1 MISFL
6 HEFCLYFFPFFSL
19 HVILTHSI
27 PATRQE
33 LPGLQW
39 CHKAER
45 KAARIYQSC
54 RANIF
59 LWFHFYM
66 KNTHI
71 VSRPFFSFQ
80 IILNHSNCDEDGML
94 GRLMWPQLSS
104 SQELRMLQWCHKAE
118 RIYQKCRAPRL
129 SMRWTSLKQ
138 KEALQPCRDPSA
150 KHNVGDH
157 ARRRTKTCNLAT
169 RRRCF
174 ITSTLSNYL
183 VEKMTDAARSL
194 HCSATQYPE
203 SGHLICESTTHGK
216 GRWHVEKTD
225 QSRETDPFFVA
236 WCQGK
241 VSPGSATLPG
251 TSWYHSFQTIC
262 FSEVDSAWEPPPFVQ
277 SSNLTQCSTV
287 NMILQRLGWT
297 WRRGLTFNESG
308 MLMS

>member
-1 MISFL
+1 M
-6 HEFCLYFFPFFSL
+6 P
-19 HVILTHSI
+19 
-27 PATRQE
+27 
-33 LPGLQW
+33 
-39 CHKAER
+39 
-45 KAARIYQSC
+45 
-54 RANIF
+54 
-59 LWFHFYM
+59 
-66 KNTHI
+66 
-71 VSRPFFSFQ
+71 
-80 IILNHSNCDEDGML
+80 
-94 GRLMWPQLSS
+94 
-104 SQELRMLQWCHKAE
+104 
-118 RIYQKCRAPRL
+118 
-129 SMRWTSLKQ
+129 WTSLKQ

-169 RRRCF
+169 RRQCF

-183 VEKMTDAARSL
+183 VEKMADAARSL

-225 QSRETDPFFVA
+225 QSREADPFFVA

-277 SSNLTQCSTV
+277 SSNLTQCSMV
-287 NMILQRLGWT
+287 DMILQRLGWT

-308 MLMS
+308 MLMSYCLTVKLHASKRKMLTTQAHKKHGRRLKDPRWFGTGSLGPIRVTQRLHLWMRTKKKLQTSQTGPTLSTNVKAKLWPTMSHPCHRFDTLIYLCVNLIEGGVGIPNPCCERIPAMLLMRFVWSCIR